1 MADKSLGIFLM
12 VLFGLSGIIIL
23 STAWVWSMPVSERV
37 LTVLVGSVGLFVAGN
52 RALVLKA
59 MQIRVRNDR
68 VSAEVKSDDKS

>member
-12 VLFGLSGIIIL
+12 VLFGVSGIIIL

-37 LTVLVGSVGLFVAGN
+37 LTVLVGSVGLFVALN

-59 MQIRVRNDR
+59 MQIRAKTGA
-68 VSAEVKSDDKS
+68 VSVEVNEKS